1 MDKDKTAIALKN
13 KENQEEFL
21 PSYNDLD
28 IQGMIYEIRGQQV
41 MLDFDLAKLCMEG
54 FYPIDFGIAAVAI
67 VPP

>member
-28 IQGMIYEIRGQQV
+28 IQGMIYWFSEVVWIWS
-41 MLDFDLAKLCMEG
+41 
-54 FYPIDFGIAAVAI
+54 
-67 VPP
+67 